1 MIPKKHQGTWRALA
15 LRAACHS
22 FILRLAACHL
32 HSPRCAVQA
41 RSEEY
46 GEAIAFVQL
55 LNALWRGL
63 GDALPNEGRGLAHLT
78 KFVKDD
84 VLATVFQ
91 RTYK

>member
-1 MIPKKHQGTWRALA
+1 M
-15 LRAACHS
+15 
-22 FILRLAACHL
+22 
-32 HSPRCAVQA
+32 QA

-46 GEAIAFVQL
+46 GEAIAFVRL